1 MERQQSF
8 RKQSNTSLD
17 YVDIKRRKTG
27 VNMGKQSISEIKTLL
42 FEEKLT
48 ETELALFKNDTR
60 KGVQQLIAK
69 YEKNE
74 LKRQALEKDFY
85 EMCTYERNSRLVGK
99 QMVAGIDEA
108 GRGPLAGPV
117 VAAAVILPED
127 FKLIGLNDSKQIS
140 ETKRN
145 EFFEFIKK
153 NAISYRIS
161 VIDNQTIDRVN
172 IFEATKLAMKEALIQ
187 LDPPADHVL
196 IDAVRL
202 DNLPCSSESI
212 IKGDAKSISIAAA
225 SILAKVTRDQ
235 LMNKIH
241 EEYPMYDFKS
251 NMGYG
256 TKYHMDALRKYG
268 ISPYHRKTF
277 APVRENI

>member
-1 MERQQSF
+1 
-8 RKQSNTSLD
+8 
-17 YVDIKRRKTG
+17 
-27 VNMGKQSISEIKTLL
+27 MGKLSISEIKTL
-42 FEEKLT
+42 FTEEELT
-48 ETELALFKNDTR
+48 ETELATFKNDTR

-69 YEKNE
+69 YEKDKQ
-74 LKRQALEKDFY
+74 KRQMLEKDFY
-85 EMCTYERNSRLVGK
+85 EMCTYERNSRLKGK
-99 QMVAGIDEA
+99 EMIAGIDEA

-145 EFFEFIKK
+145 EFFEYIKE
-153 NAISYRIS
+153 NAISYSVS

-172 IFEATKLAMKEALIQ
+172 IFEATKLAMKEALLL
-187 LDPPADHVL
+187 LDTPADHVL

-202 DNLPCSSESI
+202 DNLPCTSESI

-225 SILAKVTRDQ
+225 SILAKVTRDR

-256 TKYHMDALRKYG
+256 TKYHMEALNEYG
-268 ISPYHRKTF
+268 ISPYHRKSF